1 MVVVAERAGA
11 PRAESLAA
19 VVLAAG
25 EGSRMKSERP
35 KPLHRLCGKPML
47 MYVLDSLALCGA
59 DHAVVVVGH
68 KGDWVTKSIGEQSP
82 PVPVSFVEQ
91 RVQRGTGDAAMI
103 GLTGLGDEPE
113 DGDVIILPGDAP
125 LLRSDTIAALVEGHR
140 STGVAATVLTAVVD
154 DPTGYGRIVRG
165 RDGRVTRIVEQ
176 RDATPEELEIH
187 EINTSIY
194 VVKRSLL
201 APALRRLSP
210 NNAQGEYYLTD
221 VVAVLARSGHP
232 VDSVVAPTAVEAAGV
247 NDRLQLAV
255 AEAELRART
264 NESLLRSGVTMLDPA
279 NTYVDT
285 TVIVGRDVTLFPGTI
300 LQGDTVI
307 GDGCEIGPN
316 TQLVDCA
323 IGERTRVVAST
334 GRRAQVGSAADVGP
348 YAHLAPGT
356 EVPDG
361 QVTGPFYT
369 SVAADR

>member
-221 VVAVLARSGHP
+221 VVAVLARS
-232 VDSVVAPTAVEAAGV
+232 
-247 NDRLQLAV
+247 LQLAV

-316 TQLVDCA
+316 AQLVDCA

-334 GRRAQVGSAADVGP
+334 GRRARVGSDADVGP

>member
-165 RDGRVTRIVEQ
+165 RDG
-176 RDATPEELEIH
+176 
-187 EINTSIY
+187 
-194 VVKRSLL
+194 
-201 APALRRLSP
+201 
-210 NNAQGEYYLTD
+210 
-221 VVAVLARSGHP
+221 
-232 VDSVVAPTAVEAAGV
+232 
-247 NDRLQLAV
+247 
-255 AEAELRART
+255 
-264 NESLLRSGVTMLDPA
+264 
-279 NTYVDT
+279 
-285 TVIVGRDVTLFPGTI
+285 
-300 LQGDTVI
+300 
-307 GDGCEIGPN
+307 
-316 TQLVDCA
+316 
-323 IGERTRVVAST
+323 
-334 GRRAQVGSAADVGP
+334 
-348 YAHLAPGT
+348 
-356 EVPDG
+356 PD
-361 QVTGPFYT
+361 Q
-369 SVAADR
+369 